1 MRYRGVGSFAS
12 ATLVSRI
19 LGLIRESTIA
29 YILGASNLSD
39 AFYVAFRIPNLL
51 RDIFAENAVQ
61 SALIPTYFKA
71 KENGRGEEFLGATL
85 LFTLGS
91 TLLFT
96 ILGITF
102 ANLIVTL
109 FAYGFRSDPFKFQ
122 LTVKL
127 TKITFPYLWLISFAA
142 FLGGVLNIYRKFF
155 VPALAPSMFNLGVIV
170 TAIVGYRVTGSPLKA
185 LFFVGAGVLVGGG
198 LHALFEVPFVLKER
212 VKIRFRGFKIPEF
225 NSFLKLLTPV
235 FLNTGFTRLTLFVNT
250 FIASFLRGG
259 SISYLNFAFRIM
271 QLPIGLFGVGVST
284 VVNPDLSE
292 KIAKNEDPS
301 REIMEGVRLSLLLT
315 LPFLAIFIADAKGI
329 ISIIYQRGH
338 FGTVALENTSLA
350 LIFYSFAIVPNSIS
364 KIFLSFFFAR
374 NNASIPNRVFAIGTA
389 VNIIFSVILALLIG
403 FSGLALATSIGS
415 LTQLGLLFMYANPLI
430 SKEREDYLVMAKIF
444 VVNLALFFLF
454 LPVIKGLRW
463 DVIIDSAVFSV
474 VYIPILM
481 ALRVPEARKILHII
495 STLKSTS

>member
-39 AFYVAFRIPNLL
+39 AFYVAFRIPNLF

-71 KENGRGEEFLGATL
+71 KENRRGPEFLGATL
-85 LFTLGS
+85 VFIAGS
-91 TLLFT
+91 TLLLT
-96 ILGITF
+96 ILGIIF
-102 ANLIVTL
+102 ANLIVTI
-109 FAYGFRSDPFKFQ
+109 FAYGFRSDPFKFH
-122 LTVKL
+122 LTVNL
-127 TKITFPYLWLISFAA
+127 TRITFPYLWLISFAA
-142 FLGGVLNIYRKFF
+142 FLGGMLNIYRRFF
-155 VPALAPSMFNLGVIV
+155 VPALAPTMFNIGVIV
-170 TAIVGYRVTGSPLKA
+170 TAIIGYKVTGSPLKS
-185 LFFVGAGVLVGGG
+185 LFFIGIGVLVGGL
-198 LHALFEVPFVLKER
+198 LHALFEVPFVLREQ
-212 VKIRFRGFKIPEF
+212 VKVSFRGFKVPEF

-250 FIASFLRGG
+250 FIASFLKGG

-292 KIAKNEDPS
+292 KVAKKEDPS

-315 LPFLAIFIADAKGI
+315 LPFLAIFIADARGI

-338 FGTVALENTSLA
+338 FGTVALKNTSLA

-374 NNASIPNRVFAIGTA
+374 NNASIPNRVFAVGTA
-389 VNIIFSVILALLIG
+389 VNIFFSVILAVLMG
-403 FSGLALATSIGS
+403 FSGLALATSIGA
-415 LTQLGLLFMYANPLI
+415 LTQLGLLYFYASPLI
-430 SKEREDYLVMAKIF
+430 NKTREDAIVIIKILS
-444 VVNLALFFLF
+444 VNVALFLLL
-454 LPVIKGLRW
+454 LPVIKGIRW
-463 DVIIDSAVFSV
+463 DTLIDFIVFPAL
-474 VYIPILM
+474 YIPILM

-495 STLKSTS
+495 STLKSTG